1 MIQIDGIK
9 RQVYVKLTDKD
20 YMFPITNSTGGQGEY
35 KHHTGEISPVELAV
49 AEIGYKKFESQIY
62 HPKC

>member
-1 MIQIDGIK
+1 MIQIGGIK

-20 YMFPITNSTGGQGEY
+20 YMMSIINDIMGRGEY
-35 KHHTGEISPVELAV
+35 KRHTGEISPVELAV